1 MKIIILFVLVVFV
14 IAIASFLLL
23 KDDMSSVHEQ
33 RPQRAPDGDI
43 VEEQVQ
49 KIMNS
54 DYYASLTALR
64 DHVAGHKVVSSIV
77 GNAGFVLL
85 LDNDTWAA
93 AYRADQSIL
102 SDHGVGAVP
111 VESLKIINSAHFG
124 DASVSASSNKIYA
137 TETNDVGS
145 EVKKSHGAMIVGLSR
160 GARTFNFTFTGG
172 MELDFQLCNDNAG
185 KPAIRVFW
193 EQW

>member
-1 MKIIILFVLVVFV
+1 MKFIILFILVLFV
-14 IAIASFLLL
+14 LAIASYLLL
-23 KDDMSSVHEQ
+23 KDDMTSAHDTI
-33 RPQRAPDGDI
+33 PQRAPDGDI

-49 KIMNS
+49 EIMNS
-54 DYYASLTALR
+54 DYYTSLNALR
-64 DHVAGHKVVSSIV
+64 DHVVGHKVVSSIV

-93 AYRADQSIL
+93 AYRADDSVL

-124 DASVSASSNKIYA
+124 DASVSTSSNKIYA
-137 TETNDVGS
+137 RETNDVGS
-145 EVKKSHGAMIVGLSR
+145 EVKKSHGAMITGLSR

-172 MELDFQLCNDNAG
+172 KELDFQLCNDNTG